1 MTNFMRSCLRD
12 FKEYQV
18 AEIKEKFVINANENP
33 NNIMEDAVIREK
45 AVEILLNTNFNRY
58 PDPTAKELKKEI
70 KNYLNCEEYSVIV
83 GNGADEVI
91 SYITRTYLEPGDVV
105 VTHLPTFEIYG
116 LDTRIMDGEVVQVPD
131 KEGFVVDTKRII
143 EEANDKNAKLIFLC
157 VPNNPTG
164 YTIPKEEIKEVIEKT
179 EGLILL
185 DEAYVEF
192 SEKDNLDLLKTGRVI
207 VLRTLSKAFGFAG
220 LRLGY
225 GISTPEIISCIEK
238 VREPYNLNS
247 FTQKMGVMVL
257 QNRDRILAK
266 NIKIIELRKELRDRL
281 SAFSEVK
288 IYDSQANF
296 ILVETNRQEE
306 LLKALK
312 EKSILAKG
320 YTGREELN
328 NCIRLT
334 VTTEELNDLIIE
346 AFEEVQV
353 KAYD

>member
-1 MTNFMRSCLRD
+1 MTNFMRSCLRG

-33 NNIMEDAVIREK
+33 NNIMEDEVIREK
-45 AVEILLNTNFNRY
+45 AVDILLNTNFNRY
-58 PDPTAKELKKEI
+58 PDPTASELKKEI
-70 KNYLNCEEYSVIV
+70 KDYLNCQDYSVIV

-105 VTHLPTFEIYG
+105 VTHTPTFEIYG
-116 LDTRIMDGEVVQVPD
+116 LDTRIMDGKAVQVPD
-131 KEGFVVDTKRII
+131 KANHIVDSKKII
-143 EEANDKNAKLIFLC
+143 EEANKNNAKLIFLC

-164 YTIPKEEIKEVIEKT
+164 YTIPTDELVEIVDQT
-179 EGLILL
+179 EGLVLI

-207 VLRTLSKAFGFAG
+207 ILRTLSKAFGFAG

-266 NIKIIELRKELRDRL
+266 NKRIIELRKELRDRL
-281 SAFSEVK
+281 GVFKEVK

-296 ILVETNRQEE
+296 ILVETKNQKE
-306 LLKALK
+306 LLEALK
-312 EKSILAKG
+312 ERSILAKG
-320 YTGREELN
+320 YIGREELN

-334 VTTEELNDLIIE
+334 VTTEELNDFIVD
-346 AFEEVQV
+346 AFEETQE
-353 KAYD
+353 KNHD

>member
-18 AEIKEKFVINANENP
+18 AEIKERFVINANENP
-33 NNIMEDAVIREK
+33 NNIMEDEVIREK
-45 AVEILLNTNFNRY
+45 AVDILLNTNFNRY
-58 PDPTAKELKKEI
+58 PDPTARELKKEI
-70 KNYLNCEEYSVIV
+70 KEYLNCHDYEVIV

-91 SYITRTYLEPGDVV
+91 SYITRTFLEPGDVV

-131 KEGFVVDTKRII
+131 QEDYRVDTKRII
-143 EEANDKNAKLIFLC
+143 EVANETNAKLIFLC

-164 YTIPKEEIKEVIEKT
+164 YTIPTEELLEVIEKT
-179 EGLILL
+179 EGLVLI

-192 SEKDNLDLLKTGRVI
+192 SEKDNLDLLKTGKVVI
-207 VLRTLSKAFGFAG
+207 LRTLSKAFGFAG

-225 GISTPEIISCIEK
+225 GISTPEIISCVEK

-257 QNRDRILAK
+257 QNKDRILAK

-281 SAFSEVK
+281 KEFSKVK

-296 ILVETNRQEE
+296 LLVQTDHQEE

-312 EKSILAKG
+312 ERSILAKG
-320 YTGREELN
+320 YIGREELK

-334 VTTEELNDLIIE
+334 VTTEELNDLIID
-346 AFEEVQV
+346 AFREIQE
-353 KAYD
+353 KKNG